1 MKTFKKCLYLSRIF
15 PNAYKYFIWKTCV
28 AIINAVIGVAN
39 LYFLRYA
46 INNVQTGGT
55 FKESAL
61 ILCLICV
68 GTIISQSVISI
79 LNVKIS
85 AQQSYELQKVVK
97 DKLFIKSI
105 AVDLSCYD
113 DKEYYNKY
121 TFTMSQCS
129 AKIGSLIDNTAGFV
143 SNLITL
149 IFSGVLSLIIDPL
162 TLLFAFLP
170 FLTLLIRNKRNKI
183 NHNANQKISNINR
196 QKGYVLRNSIR
207 FPY

>member
-1 MKTFKKCLYLSRIF
+1 MKTFKKCLYLLSIF
-15 PNAYKYFIWKTCV
+15 PNVYKYFIWKTCV

-68 GTIISQSVISI
+68 GAIISQSVISI

-85 AQQSYELQKVVK
+85 AQQAYELKKVVK
-97 DKLFIKSI
+97 DKLFTKSI
-105 AVDLSCYD
+105 TVDLSCYD
-113 DKEYYNKY
+113 DKVYYDKY

-129 AKIGSLIDNTAGFV
+129 AKIGSLIDNTANFV
-143 SNLITL
+143 SSLITL
-149 IFSGVLSLIIDPL
+149 IFSGVLSLYH
-162 TLLFAFLP
+162 F
-170 FLTLLIRNKRNKI
+170 
-183 NHNANQKISNINR
+183 
-196 QKGYVLRNSIR
+196 
-207 FPY
+207 